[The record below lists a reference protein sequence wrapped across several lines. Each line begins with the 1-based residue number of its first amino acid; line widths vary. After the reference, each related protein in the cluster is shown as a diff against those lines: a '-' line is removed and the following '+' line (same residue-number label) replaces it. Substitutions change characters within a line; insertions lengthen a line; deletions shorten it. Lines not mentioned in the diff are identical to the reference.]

1 MNNIFKKIVNVIAY
15 IALIIL
21 IIYALNIA
29 YFRVIKKEKLP
40 RVFNYYVFKVIT
52 GSMEDT
58 ISIGDTIVVKKT
70 KNVKVNDIVTYEKD
84 GIFIT
89 HRIVKIDGNSIIT
102 KGDANN
108 TEDDPI
114 TKNQI
119 LGKYIKKAKVL
130 GFIVKYKVI
139 IITLLLLIYTINILL
154 QRIKK

>member
-21 IIYALNIA
+21 IIYALNIV

-70 KNVKVNDIVTYEKD
+70 KNVKVNDIVIYEKD